1 MLIFLTALKIL
12 VIRDIKHYAK
22 ITPFGRDFSYA
33 RQSGFATLRP
43 DNKFVNHKF
52 YIKQKQETNSNKF
65 DCSPAFALYIFAIAK
80 IIIWTSLC
88 EIALA
93 YR

>member
-1 MLIFLTALKIL
+1 MVVILTTT
-12 VIRDIKHYAK
+12 IKFIAK

-52 YIKQKQETNSNKF
+52 YIKQQQETNSNKF

-80 IIIWTSLC
+80 IIIWTSLG

>member
-1 MLIFLTALKIL
+1 MILTTT
-12 VIRDIKHYAK
+12 IKFITK

-80 IIIWTSLC
+80 IIIWTSLG

>member
-1 MLIFLTALKIL
+1 MIL
-12 VIRDIKHYAK
+12 VTTIKFIAK

-65 DCSPAFALYIFAIAK
+65 DCSLAFALYIFAIAK
-80 IIIWTSLC
+80 IIIWTSLG

>member
-1 MLIFLTALKIL
+1 MILTTT
-12 VIRDIKHYAK
+12 IKFIAK

-33 RQSGFATLRP
+33 QQSGFATLRP

-80 IIIWTSLC
+80 IIIWTSLG
-88 EIALA
+88 EITLT

>member
-1 MLIFLTALKIL
+1 MIL
-12 VIRDIKHYAK
+12 ATTIKFIAK

-33 RQSGFATLRP
+33 QQSGFATLRP

-80 IIIWTSLC
+80 IIIWTSLD

>member
-1 MLIFLTALKIL
+1 MIL
-12 VIRDIKHYAK
+12 AITIKFIAK

-80 IIIWTSLC
+80 IIIWTSLG
-88 EIALA
+88 EIALT